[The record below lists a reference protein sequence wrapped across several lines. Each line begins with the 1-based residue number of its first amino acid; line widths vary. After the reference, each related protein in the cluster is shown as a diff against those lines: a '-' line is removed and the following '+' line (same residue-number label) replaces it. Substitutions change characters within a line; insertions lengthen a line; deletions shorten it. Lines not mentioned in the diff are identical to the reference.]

1 MFGTICLIY
10 HKLTGGDFNT
20 EKVYG
25 KKFKALNKFFNE
37 TNISV
42 VASELIIPYILLC
55 GYTKING
62 VEIVDKIYKAKEYHP
77 LQYVR
82 WSKKSN
88 AETIDYKL
96 SFLKNKNISEQAISA
111 KSNTSNNS
119 TIISFIRKYVKTNPS
134 YTGNNCSKMWQRIIK
149 ALKYCNDKKT
159 TNAFACWAIGA
170 ACMNLTHF
178 VNLYKTFTELKTNKL
193 STTSKQVIQVMKV
206 KINNNKALNDNDL
219 IHYPYTMTDIFE
231 KIAVFMINNEKN
243 NSCLKEIYKLNY
255 KKIKYTQIELH
266 TNKNSIFSV
275 VVKPPKMDKNKH
287 LKLVNVCGNKSSIKK
302 LTQTDKVNLL
312 TIGGGRGQFI
322 GFKLI

>member
-25 KKFKALNKFFNE
+25 KKFNSLNKFFNE

-119 TIISFIRKYVKTNPS
+119 TIISFIRKYIKTNQS
-134 YTGNNCSKMWQRIIK
+134 YTGNNCSK
-149 ALKYCNDKKT
+149 
-159 TNAFACWAIGA
+159 
-170 ACMNLTHF
+170 
-178 VNLYKTFTELKTNKL
+178 
-193 STTSKQVIQVMKV
+193 
-206 KINNNKALNDNDL
+206 
-219 IHYPYTMTDIFE
+219 
-231 KIAVFMINNEKN
+231 
-243 NSCLKEIYKLNY
+243 
-255 KKIKYTQIELH
+255 
-266 TNKNSIFSV
+266 
-275 VVKPPKMDKNKH
+275 
-287 LKLVNVCGNKSSIKK
+287 
-302 LTQTDKVNLL
+302 
-312 TIGGGRGQFI
+312 
-322 GFKLI
+322 

>member
-10 HKLTGGDFNT
+10 HRLTGGDFNT

-111 KSNTSNNS
+111 KSNTLL
-119 TIISFIRKYVKTNPS
+119 R
-134 YTGNNCSKMWQRIIK
+134 R
-149 ALKYCNDKKT
+149 
-159 TNAFACWAIGA
+159 
-170 ACMNLTHF
+170 
-178 VNLYKTFTELKTNKL
+178 
-193 STTSKQVIQVMKV
+193 VI
-206 KINNNKALNDNDL
+206 
-219 IHYPYTMTDIFE
+219 F
-231 KIAVFMINNEKN
+231 
-243 NSCLKEIYKLNY
+243 
-255 KKIKYTQIELH
+255 
-266 TNKNSIFSV
+266 IFSAEYFGRMC
-275 VVKPPKMDKNKH
+275 KM
-287 LKLVNVCGNKSSIKK
+287 
-302 LTQTDKVNLL
+302 
-312 TIGGGRGQFI
+312 
-322 GFKLI
+322 